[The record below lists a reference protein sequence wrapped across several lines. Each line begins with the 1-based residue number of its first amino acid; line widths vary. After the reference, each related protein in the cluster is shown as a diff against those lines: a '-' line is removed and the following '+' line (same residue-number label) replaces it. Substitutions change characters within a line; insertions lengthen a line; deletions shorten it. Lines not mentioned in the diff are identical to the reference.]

1 MENSGEDYSL
11 HGKDIFWSDINENYA
26 LLETV
31 DITESSGDSNTGLS
45 EKTAQTTAE
54 DELQKALLT
63 ITELKRENATLQNHV
78 LKLENSRS
86 SG

>member
-1 MENSGEDYSL
+1 MENSGEGYSL

-45 EKTAQTTAE
+45 EKTAETTAE

>member
-45 EKTAQTTAE
+45 EKTAETTAE